1 MPLSETE
8 QELQIEQNGTRGM
21 ERPDEPRSGW
31 VETVLRL
38 WLDRRPIGMWT
49 VLGLLISA
57 AFTFTVCKYEATTQ
71 LMPPD
76 SNSSSGLAALAGPL
90 LGKASG
96 AAGGIGDM
104 LGLGDA
110 LGGSKSTGALFTK
123 VLESQ
128 TIKDRLIERFNL
140 QKEYGY
146 SYFEDAR
153 KKLGSRT
160 TIAEDKKSGVLTISV
175 RDKNRDLATHLAD
188 AYVEELNRVMIRVAT
203 SSAQRE
209 RIFLEQ
215 RLDEEKKVLGKSEQ
229 QFSQFAS
236 SNMALDVPQQTKVTV
251 EAAAR
256 LQGEMIDA
264 RSQLESLE
272 QVYAPDNIRV
282 KSLRARIS
290 ALSRDLVKI
299 NSGRATTEAG
309 QDPASPYPSVKNLP
323 LIGARWSDLYRDAKI
338 HETVFE
344 LLTQRYEMARIQ
356 EAKDVAT
363 AKVLDVASATERRY
377 PRPWLVILIGTLLS
391 LGVACLG
398 VLLRHRWE
406 RWNAHDPR
414 RILLSQIYGG
424 VVRPRSAG
432 RR

>member
-21 ERPDEPRSGW
+21 ERPGEPRSGW

-123 VLESQ
+123 VL
-128 TIKDRLIERFNL
+128 D
-140 QKEYGY
+140 
-146 SYFEDAR
+146 FEDAR

-272 QVYAPDNIRV
+272 QVYASDNIRV
-282 KSLRARIS
+282 KSLRARIA

-309 QDPASPYPSVKNLP
+309 QDPANPYPSVKNLP

-356 EAKDVAT
+356 EAKDIAT
-363 AKVLDVASATERRY
+363 AKVLDEPTVSERRY
-377 PRPWLVILIGTLLS
+377 PRPWEVILIGTLLS
-391 LGVACLG
+391 LAVACLG
-398 VLLRHRWE
+398 VWLRYFWE
-406 RWNAHDPR
+406 RWNVHDPR
-414 RILLSQIYGG
+414 RIMLSQLYGG
-424 VVRPRSAG
+424 VVRPRHASSRSG
-432 RR
+432 QGSN